1 MEQVYKVGSPQE
13 MIDLG
18 KRFAKQLVQGS
29 VVTLKGTLAAGKT
42 TFTKGIALGLG
53 VTEDVT
59 SPTFTIISEYD
70 GNLPLYHMDTYRLG
84 SEEEFLYT
92 GGEELFHQDG
102 VSIVEWPEIIDEL
115 LPKRTI
121 RVVFEITDPTTRQVT
136 ITGGVAL

>member
-29 VVTLKGTLAAGKT
+29 VVALKGTLAAGKT

-121 RVVFEITDPTTRQVT
+121 RVAFEITDPTTRQVT